1 MSRLEVLKLY
11 KTMLKESRKIPSYN
25 FREYA
30 LRRVRDA
37 FKENKSISNNQ
48 IGVLI
53 EKAEKNLETIKRQ
66 AIIGQ
71 LYATDKLVIEHE
83 LQK

>member
-1 MSRLEVLKLY
+1 MSRLEILKLY
-11 KTMLKESRKIPSYN
+11 KTMLKESRKIPAYN

-53 EKAEKNLETIKRQ
+53 EKAEKNLETIRRQ

-71 LYATDKLVIEHE
+71 LYAVDKLVIEHE